1 MFYNCKELQ
10 DITALSNWN
19 INKIIDIHDMF
30 SDCHAD
36 IDLTP
41 LLGQPDNHNEFI
53 SSEPT
58 EPIHQEF
65 NEPRMHITRLEEK
78 IEKLTE
84 IVKSTHY

>member
-10 DITALSNWN
+10 DITALADWN
-19 INKIIDIHDMF
+19 INKNIDVQYMF
-30 SDCHAD
+30 SDCPD
-36 IDLTP
+36 IDLIP
-41 LLGQPDNHNEFI
+41 LLGQPVNHNEFI

-65 NEPRMHITRLEEK
+65 NELRMHITRLEEK

-84 IVKSTHY
+84 IAKSTHY